1 MQRTCSRHE
10 RPHAMQKMLSNA
22 KNTHTQDWITNK
34 AKRAKSPRP
43 PVFCKNVFTTFIIS
57 VDNVHG
63 AYEFV
68 INQSATLQ
76 SVTIIGIEYCTHC
89 TERLRNKW
97 LIRAQLNIF
106 WQQHKCELICNLF
119 VIKYIFRHAF

>member
-1 MQRTCSRHE
+1 MIVISTTWPILSCKGLAVGMKEHMHYRKCYPMQRTH
-10 RPHAMQKMLSNA
+10 
-22 KNTHTQDWITNK
+22 THTQDWITNQ
-34 AKRAKSPRP
+34 AMRAKSPRP
-43 PVFCKNVFTTFIIS
+43 PVFCKNLFTTFIIS

-76 SVTIIGIEYCTHC
+76 SLTITGTEYCTHC

-97 LIRAQLNIF
+97 LIRANYF
-106 WQQHKCELICNLF
+106 FGHNTN
-119 VIKYIFRHAF
+119 VS